1 MMATTLLLYATLTLA
16 ATPSTDGIRWT
27 AEVDEALRLSQKYH
41 VPVLLHFSSDN
52 CPPCR
57 LLEQRAFKN
66 QGVIKAVHDDYIP
79 VLINVDKNRA
89 LAQKYSVQQWPTDIL
104 LNSDGEVIHRGV
116 SPQDP
121 KRYQDMLAQGV
132 QSHKNHLALKIEA
145 AKNADPSVVAKSK
158 TTLPSATGS
167 FPTKQVSSANSKLGQ
182 GSPFSSSTP
191 WPSPAQNSTN
201 TSRDD
206 SQNTSAH
213 PASIAAKVNSQTTLH
228 PENTTTEPEAT
239 TPAPAL
245 QTFNPF
251 FNKSSDNPPATS
263 TTNAE
268 TANPSTTSAA
278 TSESVADANT
288 TSENT
293 TSASQQPSV
302 TATTETADNTTQSD
316 QQSQAEQSQTAQSQT
331 AQSQTAQPQTA
342 QPQTAQPQ
350 TAQPQTAQPTTAQ
363 PETAESQPPTLDGFC
378 PVSLHEALSS
388 GDFANAWQEGDHK
401 IAIKHRSCIYWLRDE
416 DQAQKFMANPDQYAA
431 TLSGFDLVT
440 FVREGVLVPGKR
452 EFGFLREGRLFL
464 FSSEK
469 NKAEF
474 AANHTAFVAELKA
487 ILQQRVAQETKAPT
501 NATR

>member
-16 ATPSTDGIRWT
+16 ATPATDGIRWT

-79 VLINVDKNRA
+79 VLINVDKNRG

-121 KRYQDMLAQGV
+121 KRYQDMLAKGV
-132 QSHKNHLALKIEA
+132 ESHKNHLALKIEA
-145 AKNADPSVVAKSK
+145 AKDADPSVVAGSKS
-158 TTLPSATGS
+158 S
-167 FPTKQVSSANSKLGQ
+167 FTKSSLASSSSSLPTKQVSSSSSKLGQ
-182 GSPFSSSTP
+182 GSPFASSSP
-191 WPSPAQNSTN
+191 WLSPSQTGTN
-201 TSRDD
+201 ASRSSARDA
-206 SQNTSAH
+206 SAH
-213 PASIAAKVNSQTTLH
+213 PASIADKVNSQPTLH
-228 PENTTTEPEAT
+228 PEHTTAAPET
-239 TPAPAL
+239 KPTAPAL

-251 FNKSSDNPPATS
+251 FSKSPDDSQTPSATSSVTTNPPATS
-263 TTNAE
+263 T
-268 TANPSTTSAA
+268 A
-278 TSESVADANT
+278 TSESVANEST
-288 TSENT
+288 PSET
-293 TSASQQPSV
+293 AASESQQALVPGVSV
-302 TATTETADNTTQSD
+302 PGAAETLDTTNQS
-316 QQSQAEQSQTAQSQT
+316 EQ
-331 AQSQTAQPQTA
+331 QPQS
-342 QPQTAQPQ
+342 
-350 TAQPQTAQPTTAQ
+350 
-363 PETAESQPPTLDGFC
+363 EESQPPTLDGFC

-469 NKAEF
+469 NKAHF
-474 AANHTAFVAELKA
+474 AANHNEFVAELKA
-487 ILQQRVAQETKAPT
+487 ILQQRVAQETRAPA

>member
-331 AQSQTAQPQTA
+331 AQ
-342 QPQTAQPQ
+342 
-350 TAQPQTAQPTTAQ
+350 PTTAQ

>member
-16 ATPSTDGIRWT
+16 ATPAADGIRWT

-57 LLEQRAFKN
+57 LLEQRAFKTH
-66 QGVIKAVHDDYIP
+66 GVIKAVHDDYIP

-121 KRYQDMLAQGV
+121 KRYQDMLAKGV
-132 QSHKNHLALKIEA
+132 ESHKNHLALKIEA
-145 AKNADPSVVAKSK
+145 AKDADPAIVAKSK
-158 TTLPSATGS
+158 TTLPSASGS
-167 FPTKQVSSANSKLGQ
+167 LPTKQVSSSTSKLGQ

-191 WPSPAQNSTN
+191 WPSPAQSSTD
-201 TSRDD
+201 TSRND
-206 SQNTSAH
+206 SRDASAH
-213 PASIAAKVNSQTTLH
+213 PASIAAKANSQPTLH
-228 PENTTTEPEAT
+228 PENTTTEPET
-239 TPAPAL
+239 TSPAPAL

-251 FNKSSDNPPATS
+251 FNNSPASPPSAS

-268 TANPSTTSAA
+268 MTNPATSSTA
-278 TSESVADANT
+278 TSESVAN
-288 TSENT
+288 ENT
-293 TSASQQPSV
+293 ASEPAASESQQTSAPA
-302 TATTETADNTTQSD
+302 TALNPDTTARSD
-316 QQSQAEQSQTAQSQT
+316 QQSLTEQSQLEQSQT
-331 AQSQTAQPQTA
+331 
-342 QPQTAQPQ
+342 
-350 TAQPQTAQPTTAQ
+350 
-363 PETAESQPPTLDGFC
+363 EESQPPTLDGFC

-469 NKAEF
+469 NKAQF
-474 AANHTAFVAELKA
+474 AANHNEFVAELKA
-487 ILQQRVAQETKAPT
+487 ILQQRVAQESKAPA